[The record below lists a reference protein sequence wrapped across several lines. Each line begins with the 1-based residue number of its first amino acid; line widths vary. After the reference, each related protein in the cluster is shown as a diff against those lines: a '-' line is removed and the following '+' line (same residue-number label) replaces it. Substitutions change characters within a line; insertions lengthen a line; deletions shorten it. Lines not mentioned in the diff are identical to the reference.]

1 MITMT
6 RVDHRLL
13 HGQVAFAWI
22 KYTGSNCILIANDAV
37 AKDDLRIAALRLAK
51 PEGTKLVIK
60 NVKDSLSAIES
71 GVTDKYKLFVIT
83 ENIHDA
89 CILARSSERITQID
103 VGGVKADSGK
113 RKISDAVYVSD
124 EETRELLDLSSTG
137 KRVFVQMT
145 PNDQPHNISE
155 LLS

>member
-71 GVTDKYKLFVIT
+71 GVTIQTLCHY
-83 ENIHDA
+83 
-89 CILARSSERITQID
+89 
-103 VGGVKADSGK
+103 
-113 RKISDAVYVSD
+113 
-124 EETRELLDLSSTG
+124 REH
-137 KRVFVQMT
+137 
-145 PNDQPHNISE
+145 P
-155 LLS
+155 